1 MQNLGKIHDWS
12 QVNSDYCAKR
22 SAQNYIASSLQE
34 KETVEAAGACSPCA

>member
-22 SAQNYIASSLQE
+22 SAQNYTASSRQE
-34 KETVEAAGACSPCA
+34 NETGEAAGACSPCA